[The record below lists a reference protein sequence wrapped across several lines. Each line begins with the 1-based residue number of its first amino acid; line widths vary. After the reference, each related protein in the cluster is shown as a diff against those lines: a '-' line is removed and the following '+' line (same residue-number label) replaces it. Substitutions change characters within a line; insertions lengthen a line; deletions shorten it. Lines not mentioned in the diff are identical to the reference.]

1 MKIQYVLFSIL
12 SLSFAASTFAA
23 SFYGDDKYEIV
34 ETPMTWSE
42 ADAYAKSKGAIL
54 VKIETAEQNTWLKN
68 FLKSVDTTAA
78 DGGGAIYSWLG
89 GTDSVAEGTWLWGDG
104 TQVPLNDSGSIWWG
118 NGSGHGAGGSEPDN
132 FNGTQHCLAIGLSGW
147 PSGAPGFY
155 GTAGQWNDINCT
167 NKLTFAIQYPS
178 AKISQIER
186 DALVALYNSTDGAN
200 WKDNTG
206 WMGEVGT
213 ECLWYGVTCSSA
225 SVTRLSLANNSL
237 TGTIPSEL
245 GNLADLSYLYLGA
258 NSLNGNIPKE
268 LGNLTN
274 LSYLH
279 IGNNS
284 LSGSIPK
291 ELGNLTKLTG
301 IYLFSNDLTGAI
313 PQEWI
318 DITNVN
324 YNGNLLVGPGLSIS
338 SVERDA
344 LVALYN
350 STDGANWKDNTGW
363 MGEVGTECRWL
374 GVTCSSASVTQLSLM
389 SNSLTGTIPSELG
402 NLTNLT
408 WLNLSRNS
416 LSGGIPGELGNLT
429 NLEQLNLSDN
439 SLSGSIPRELGSLTN
454 LEELNLY
461 GNSLSGNIPAELGN
475 LSNLKYLWLAVNSL
489 TGSIPSELG
498 NLALLS
504 VLTLSNNDL
513 TGAVPASLNAFNIK
527 NSAFKYEPTDEWPAP
542 YNGVTPNPSLGLA
555 FNNIGFFRAADATIY
570 VCLRVFTDGLAS
582 SVNGVGK
589 FDIGMKVFSLANATI
604 QITKSREFNTG
615 FYFNEKADLPDCS
628 GKFETTTGVYS
639 DIIQTDTS
647 VLETTWSLVD
657 PVNLILKLESS
668 KDLTAE

>member
-1 MKIQYVLFSIL
+1 MLNGRIFNSYSYENLVIPKRRIKIMKIQHVLVSIL

-54 VKIETAEQNTWLKN
+54 VKIETAEQNTWLKD

-89 GTDSVAEGTWLWGDG
+89 GTDSVAEGTWLWVDG

-178 AKISQIER
+178 AKIPQLER

-237 TGTIPSEL
+237 TGTIP
-245 GNLADLSYLYLGA
+245 G
-258 NSLNGNIPKE
+258 
-268 LGNLTN
+268 
-274 LSYLH
+274 
-279 IGNNS
+279 
-284 LSGSIPK
+284 
-291 ELGNLTKLTG
+291 
-301 IYLFSNDLTGAI
+301 
-313 PQEWI
+313 
-318 DITNVN
+318 
-324 YNGNLLVGPGLSIS
+324 
-338 SVERDA
+338 
-344 LVALYN
+344 
-350 STDGANWKDNTGW
+350 
-363 MGEVGTECRWL
+363 
-374 GVTCSSASVTQLSLM
+374 
-389 SNSLTGTIPSELG
+389 ELG

-408 WLNLSRNS
+408 RLTLNN
-416 LSGGIPGELGNLT
+416 
-429 NLEQLNLSDN
+429 N
-439 SLSGSIPRELGSLTN
+439 SLSGS
-454 LEELNLY
+454 
-461 GNSLSGNIPAELGN
+461 IPAELGN

-489 TGSIPSELG
+489 TGSIPNELG
-498 NLALLS
+498 NLTKLS
-504 VLTLSNNDL
+504 ELTLSNNDF
-513 TGAVPASLNAFNIK
+513 TGTVPASLNAFNIK
-527 NSAFKYEPTDEWPAP
+527 SNAFKYEPTDEWPSP
-542 YNGVTPNPSLGLA
+542 YNGVTPNASLGLI
-555 FNNIGFFRAADATIY
+555 FNNVGFFRAADATLY

-582 SVNGVGK
+582 SVDGVGK
-589 FDIGMKVFSLANATI
+589 FDIGMKIFSLADATI

-615 FYFNEKADLPDCS
+615 FYFNEKAELPDCS